1 MAATA
6 TRITCPKK
14 DLKEKLFQ
22 EKEKTEEKNWDY
34 YSSVPDAAQVTTYL
48 NTQPG
53 FNTSVARDPVTNEVV
68 PNKIEGTKD

>member
-1 MAATA
+1 MQAGVTNAPTD
-6 TRITCPKK
+6 TNKK
-14 DLKEKLFQ
+14 DDNSTEGA
-22 EKEKTEEKNWDY
+22 KTEEKNWDY